1 MKCSFAND
9 LNLWRRTNDVNT
21 LNYRT
26 RSGLESL
33 RRDNIPL
40 RPSSWIRRSKS
51 RRCSKMSEN
60 LFEDLLQVGSLFR
73 DRRALGHAFT
83 PASLPH
89 REKEIKIL
97 VHNFVEALRGHAPS
111 NMNLYGVPGS
121 GKTAVTRHVCRQLEE
136 KGAEI
141 GRPVHTVL
149 INCRNIDT
157 KYRVLAVIGNALRE
171 EGDAQIPFTGWPA
184 DKVFD
189 CVRARMEAKEGVH
202 IIVLDEIDHL
212 VRKVGDDLLYSLT
225 SLNIG
230 LLEGAFCCI
239 VGISNDLAFT
249 EMLDPRVQSRLAPID
264 VVFSPYNARQLEDVL
279 TTRAARGIIPDALDE
294 AVIPLCAAL
303 AAKEHGDARRALDLL
318 RVSVQK
324 AEQVETDTVGVNHVR
339 QAQNQLEYDQVTPTV
354 TSLPLQQKLLLFSVL
369 INEKNGLTNISTG
382 EVYSTYEV
390 ACSNAEERAL
400 SPRRISSLIGDLDML
415 GLISAK
421 KTSRG
426 RHGLSKRINSC
437 LPPAFDVI
445 DIMCRADPVMTDV
458 VQARYR
464 LQKRL

>member
-1 MKCSFAND
+1 M
-9 LNLWRRTNDVNT
+9 
-21 LNYRT
+21 
-26 RSGLESL
+26 
-33 RRDNIPL
+33 
-40 RPSSWIRRSKS
+40 SK
-51 RRCSKMSEN
+51 N
-60 LFEDLLQVGSLFR
+60 LFEHLLQVGSLFR

-83 PASLPH
+83 PANLPH
-89 REKEIKIL
+89 REQEIKTL

-136 KGAEI
+136 KGAEL
-141 GRPVHTVL
+141 GRPIHTVE

-157 KYRVLAVIGNALRE
+157 KYRVLAEIGNALRSE
-171 EGDAQIPFTGWPA
+171 NDPQIPFTGWPS

-189 CVRARMEAKEGVH
+189 HVRSRMEAREGVH

-230 LLEGAFCCI
+230 LLDNAFCCI

-249 EMLDPRVQSRLAPID
+249 EMLDPRVQSRLSPID
-264 VVFSPYNARQLEDVL
+264 VVFAPYNASQLEDVL
-279 TTRAARGIIPDALDE
+279 RTRAARGIMEDVLDE

-324 AEQVETDTVGVNHVR
+324 AEQTECATVEASHVR
-339 QAQNQLEYDQVTPTV
+339 QAQNQLEFDQITPTI
-354 TSLPLQQKLLLFSVL
+354 TNLPLHQKMILFSVL
-369 INEKNGLTNISTG
+369 VNESNNLRNISTG
-382 EVYSTYEV
+382 EVFSTYKL
-390 ACSNAEERAL
+390 ACDNAAEQPL
-400 SPRRISSLIGDLDML
+400 GSRRVSSLISDLDMM

-421 KTSRG
+421 NSSRG
-426 RHGLSKRINSC
+426 RHGRSKRINSC
-437 LPPAFDVI
+437 LPPAYDALAVLRAADSIMDDVI
-445 DIMCRADPVMTDV
+445 E
-458 VQARYR
+458 ARYR
-464 LQKRL
+464 LQNRL